1 MRVNPHAIGVVSDA
15 ALSNRCLGKRP
26 FRAILSSFLPQRPIF
41 GIGCGKGYTKPDFYS
56 ERGHGQL
63 LRRQATRSFF
73 GFSSN
78 PSRSSWV
85 TPEHSAVPSRFC
97 YAALRHG

>member
-41 GIGCGKGYTKPDFYS
+41 GIGCGK
-56 ERGHGQL
+56 
-63 LRRQATRSFF
+63 
-73 GFSSN
+73 
-78 PSRSSWV
+78 
-85 TPEHSAVPSRFC
+85 
-97 YAALRHG
+97 